1 MPRGLPIPKCVVA
14 APPDCTR
21 LQGDKT
27 TAQCQWYVACV
38 GSAAFVSDTAFTLH
52 SRPCALARAQRFV
65 VCVGLRPEF
74 ANERVRAEVVDF
86 LLTTNER
93 FTGFGKLQRRKKITI
108 NPNEDVVRIVP
119 AAVLR
124 SVCM

>member
-1 MPRGLPIPKCVVA
+1 M
-14 APPDCTR
+14 
-21 LQGDKT
+21 
-27 TAQCQWYVACV
+27 
-38 GSAAFVSDTAFTLH
+38 
-52 SRPCALARAQRFV
+52 
-65 VCVGLRPEF
+65 CVGLRPEF